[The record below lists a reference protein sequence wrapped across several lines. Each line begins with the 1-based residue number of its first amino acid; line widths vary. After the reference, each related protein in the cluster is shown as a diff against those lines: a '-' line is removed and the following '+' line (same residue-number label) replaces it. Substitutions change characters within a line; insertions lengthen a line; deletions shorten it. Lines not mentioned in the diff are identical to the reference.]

1 MGPPGT
7 SNLRLRSIRQMPG
20 ASAGPAASMPCP
32 QRGLRLWIIRACI
45 ASGFLQ
51 IRPASIL
58 LIGKQHEDKVRI
70 RLIQFG
76 TTLILTLCV
85 WGHVSEIFDR
95 WDNTFQTGYDI
106 EYSTVIV
113 VLVAG
118 AVIAFAYV
126 AAALIRR
133 LSATSRLLPYFA
145 AGRVDAPNL
154 TAFVAHSPPRAL
166 RI

>member
-1 MGPPGT
+1 M
-7 SNLRLRSIRQMPG
+7 RR
-20 ASAGPAASMPCP
+20 
-32 QRGLRLWIIRACI
+32 
-45 ASGFLQ
+45 
-51 IRPASIL
+51 
-58 LIGKQHEDKVRI
+58 

-85 WGHVSEIFDR
+85 WGHVSEIFDH

-118 AVIAFAYV
+118 AVIAFAHVV
-126 AAALIRR
+126 AALMRR
-133 LSATSRLLPYFA
+133 VATTLCLLPSSGSRSIA
-145 AGRVDAPNL
+145 ARSLA
-154 TAFVAHSPPRAL
+154 AFVAHSPPSPL

>member
-1 MGPPGT
+1 MV
-7 SNLRLRSIRQMPG
+7 NI
-20 ASAGPAASMPCP
+20 AGLTGMIS
-32 QRGLRLWIIRACI
+32 RHVSGLPYSPSTHAPL

-51 IRPASIL
+51 VGPASIL
-58 LIGKQHEDKVRI
+58 LIGKHHEDKVRR

-118 AVIAFAYV
+118 AVIAFACV
-126 AAALIRR
+126 GAALIRR
-133 LSATSRLLPYFA
+133 VSATPRLLPFFGSCPVTTRSLA
-145 AGRVDAPNL
+145 
-154 TAFVAHSPPRAL
+154 AFVAHSPPRAL

>member
-1 MGPPGT
+1 M
-7 SNLRLRSIRQMPG
+7 
-20 ASAGPAASMPCP
+20 
-32 QRGLRLWIIRACI
+32 
-45 ASGFLQ
+45 
-51 IRPASIL
+51 L
-58 LIGKQHEDKVRI
+58 LIGKQHKDMVRR

-76 TTLILTLCV
+76 TTLILMLCV
-85 WGHVSEIFDR
+85 WGHVSEIFDH

-118 AVIAFAYV
+118 AVIAFAQF

-133 LSATSRLLPYFA
+133 VSATPGLVPNFDSCGL
-145 AGRVDAPNL
+145 DAPSL
-154 TAFVAHSPPRAL
+154 TAFLAYSPPRPL

>member
-1 MGPPGT
+1 M
-7 SNLRLRSIRQMPG
+7 
-20 ASAGPAASMPCP
+20 
-32 QRGLRLWIIRACI
+32 
-45 ASGFLQ
+45 
-51 IRPASIL
+51 L
-58 LIGKQHEDKVRI
+58 LIGKRHEDKVRP

-85 WGHVSEIFDR
+85 WGHVSEIFDH

-113 VLVAG
+113 VLVTG
-118 AVIAFAYV
+118 AVIAFAHV

-133 LSATSRLLPYFA
+133 VSATPRLLPYF
-145 AGRVDAPNL
+145 GSCRVDAPSL
-154 TAFVAHSPPRAL
+154 TAFVAHSPPRPL